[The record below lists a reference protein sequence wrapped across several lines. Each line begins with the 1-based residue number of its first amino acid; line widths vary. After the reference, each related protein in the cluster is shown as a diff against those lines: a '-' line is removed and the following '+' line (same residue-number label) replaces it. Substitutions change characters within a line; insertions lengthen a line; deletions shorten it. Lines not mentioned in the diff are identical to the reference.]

1 VAAASAVGEEGLEGS
16 GRAGWWAIGEGPG
29 LADERDD
36 SVEAGVDLVAR
47 HDGLDRRVV
56 QLPRG

>member
-1 VAAASAVGEEGLEGS
+1 VPVGQ
-16 GRAGWWAIGEGPG
+16 GPEP
-29 LADERDD
+29 ADERDD
-36 SVEAGVDLVAR
+36 PVEAGVDFVAR